1 MELAKFSDGYYK
13 SIPPEAIMDAVR
25 SMYVADTPV
34 PYSPVEFAAIHS
46 YLDELIQYGASEI
59 GRIMIENEA
68 PNVVKIDHLK
78 PHQVRGFRSE
88 IVKYRVQPKESAR
101 ILRVLRR
108 LHNRQVSRNVLFDS
122 GIEAAVRLLISHEA
136 NAVKTAAIRL
146 LKKWQSEHPG
156 TARLAS
162 FMQNNK
168 ADAASNAN
176 QGLRLLSSKRKH
188 SRKRYGYTK

>member
-1 MELAKFSDGYYK
+1 
-13 SIPPEAIMDAVR
+13 
-25 SMYVADTPV
+25 
-34 PYSPVEFAAIHS
+34 
-46 YLDELIQYGASEI
+46 
-59 GRIMIENEA
+59 MIDNEA
-68 PNVVKIDHLK
+68 QNVVKIDHLT

-88 IVKYRVQPKESAR
+88 IVEYRVRPKESAR

-122 GIEAAVRLLISHEA
+122 GIEAAVRPLISHEA

-146 LKKWQSEHPG
+146 LKRWQSERPG
-156 TARLAS
+156 VARLAS

>member
-1 MELAKFSDGYYK
+1 MIDS
-13 SIPPEAIMDAVR
+13 EA
-25 SMYVADTPV
+25 
-34 PYSPVEFAAIHS
+34 
-46 YLDELIQYGASEI
+46 Q
-59 GRIMIENEA
+59 
-68 PNVVKIDHLK
+68 NVVKIDHLTLG
-78 PHQVRGFRSE
+78 QVRGFRSE
-88 IVKYRVQPKESAR
+88 IVNYRGQPKESAR

-108 LHNRQVSRNVLFDS
+108 LHNRQVSRDVLFDS
-122 GIEAAVRLLISHEA
+122 GIEAAVRPLVSHEA